1 MRNRYKVVEED
12 GLYLISS
19 TIVDWI
25 PIFTSDKY
33 FQILIESMKFCQ
45 KIKGLKIFFY
55 VLMDNHFHMIASGE
69 NLSTTIASLKRH
81 TAFEIIK
88 ELKSE
93 NKYWAL
99 QQFKLQK
106 KDYKDDSIHQVWQ
119 EGFHPQLISSAE
131 MLAQKV
137 DYLHQNP
144 VKKGLINEPEFW
156 KYSSACNKDFDSDPI
171 IELDE
176 IPYE

>member
-1 MRNRYKVVEED
+1 
-12 GLYLISS
+12 
-19 TIVDWI
+19 
-25 PIFTSDKY
+25 
-33 FQILIESMKFCQ
+33 
-45 KIKGLKIFFY
+45 
-55 VLMDNHFHMIASGE
+55 MIASGE

-119 EGFHPQLISSAE
+119 ESFHPQLISSAE

-137 DYLHQNP
+137 EYLHQNP

-156 KYSSACNKDFDSDPI
+156 KYSSACNKDFEGDPI